1 MKGVECLTSEL
12 KNTRL
17 SSVATYLRNTK
28 DELFTVRK
36 LNEQGIAPELVM
48 VATCPVEREFREIN
62 RPIEISPGRGDE
74 VVQRVTRLLV
84 GSQYDEKLISLESM
98 TKRCQ

>member
-28 DELFTVRK
+28 DEFFTVRK
-36 LNEQGIAPELVM
+36 LREQGIAP
-48 VATCPVEREFREIN
+48 
-62 RPIEISPGRGDE
+62 
-74 VVQRVTRLLV
+74 
-84 GSQYDEKLISLESM
+84 
-98 TKRCQ
+98 